1 MKSSIITRIRQYK
14 QVLVLNILAATA
26 SVFVGS
32 PALAIEFNSGE
43 LKGSVDTT
51 LSYGATWRLNDQN
64 ERLIGVAN
72 GGRAFSVNGDDGNL
86 NYDEGI
92 VSNTVKATIDAEI
105 SYRNFG
111 GFIRG
116 TAFRDFEN
124 EDEER
129 ERSELSDD
137 ALDRVG
143 SRAEILDAYIWNTF
157 HIGSRP
163 AEIRAGEQV
172 LSWGESTFIQN
183 SINTINP
190 VDVSNLRVPGA
201 ELREALVPVG
211 LVTASMS
218 SSSNTNVELFYQYR
232 WEETV
237 IDPAGSYFSTN
248 DFAVEGGNKVILG
261 FGSNPDN
268 PELAPQDTRSAVPRA
283 NTDEPEN
290 GGQYGVALRWFLP
303 KLNDTEFG
311 FYFINYH
318 SRLPIVSARTGTLAG
333 ALATGSSGDPND
345 YTRTAR
351 YRTEY
356 PEDIKL
362 YGISF
367 NTEFTRT
374 GIALQGEVSYRR
386 DLPLQVDD
394 AEIVFAALGPIIQPM
409 AIFNQVGDFRGQ
421 FETDIPGFIERNV
434 TQVQMTATKI
444 FGPML
449 GANQFALIG
458 EAALTHVH
466 DMPSKSELRLEAPG
480 AYLSGNDELK
490 AFHGVGA
497 GLVEDEDN
505 FADATSWGYQ
515 IRGRLTYN
523 NAIGA
528 VSLSPRLA
536 WRHDVK
542 GNTPGPGGN
551 FLEGRNAVTLGVEAT
566 YQNSY
571 SADISYTRF
580 SGAGRHNLLNDRD
593 FIAANIKYSF

>member
-1 MKSSIITRIRQYK
+1 MKSLPLKWIGQYNRGLG
-14 QVLVLNILAATA
+14 VGILATTTA
-26 SVFVGS
+26 VFVGS
-32 PALAIEFNSGE
+32 PALAIEFSSGE
-43 LKGSVDTT
+43 LKGNVDTT

-86 NYDEGI
+86 NYDQGI
-92 VSNTVKATIDAEI
+92 VSNTIKATIDAEI
-105 SYRNFG
+105 SYRNIG

-124 EDEER
+124 ENQER

-143 SRAEILDAYIWNTF
+143 SRAEILDAYVWNKF
-157 HIGSRP
+157 NIGNRP

-218 SSSNTNVELFYQYR
+218 SSTNTNVEAFYQYR

-237 IDPAGSYFSTN
+237 ADPAGSYFSTN
-248 DFAVEGGNKVILG
+248 DFAVEGGNKVLLR
-261 FGSNPDN
+261 FGSEPDD
-268 PELAPQDTRSAVPRA
+268 PELAPQDTFFAVPRA
-283 NTDEPEN
+283 STDEPED
-290 GGQYGVALRWFLP
+290 GGQYGVALHWFVP

-333 ALATGSSGDPND
+333 TLND
-345 YTRTAR
+345 YARTAR

-374 GIALQGEVSYRR
+374 GMALQGEVSHRR
-386 DLPLQVDD
+386 DVPLQVDD
-394 AEIVFAALGPIIQPM
+394 AEILFAAVG
-409 AIFNQVGDFRGQ
+409 AIDPRFATNNQVGNFLGQ

-480 AYLSGNDELK
+480 AYLSGNDALK
-490 AFHGVGA
+490 AFHAAGA

-528 VSLSPRLA
+528 VNLSPRLA

-580 SGAGRHNLLNDRD
+580 AGAGRHNLLNDRD